1 MAFDSEGPLIL
12 SDDTYDGVSVIYGCG
27 IDLYPNP
34 IIFKQVS
41 TLQGHFK
48 ISFRGGWI
56 PSDTVLMDSQGVIH
70 WHINSPSGILM
81 KYPCGTKR
89 FVKHDV

>member
-1 MAFDSEGPLIL
+1 MA
-12 SDDTYDGVSVIYGCG
+12 YDHYGASVATDNVYGTMFG
-27 IDLYPNP
+27 IDFNP
-34 IIFKQVS
+34 KPVLFKQVS

-56 PSDTVLMDSQGVIH
+56 PSDTVLIDSQGVIH
-70 WHINSPSGILM
+70 WHIHSPAGILM